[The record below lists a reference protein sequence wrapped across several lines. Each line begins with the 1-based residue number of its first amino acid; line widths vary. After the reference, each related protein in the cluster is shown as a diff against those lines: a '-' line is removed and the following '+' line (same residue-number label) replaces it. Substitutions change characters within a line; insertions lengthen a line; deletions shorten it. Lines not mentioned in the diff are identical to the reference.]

1 MESINDLLPGMRKLG
16 LGRRRGTFTDMTYGA
31 GYSESSGDIKSFPPN
46 SMPARNAYQLIHDS
60 LKFDG
65 DPTLNCATFLTT
77 WMEPEAEK
85 LIMENLGKNRV
96 DIDEYEQ
103 TERIHRRCLAHLHD
117 LWNGP
122 KGAEATGTVVVGSS
136 EGIMLGGLALKWRWR
151 LRRKAEGKDTSN
163 PNIVFAANAQ
173 VALEKT
179 ARYFDIESRIV
190 PVSEE
195 SHYCLDVHKAL
206 EMIDENTIGMFI
218 ILGSTYTGHYEEV
231 KVMSDLLDKLKA
243 DTGLDIPIHVDGASG
258 AFVAPFSQPDLEW
271 DFRVPH
277 VVSIST
283 SGHKFGL
290 TYPGI
295 GWVVWKAPEYLPTE
309 LTFELS
315 YLGGVEKTFTLNFSH
330 PACFL
335 LAQYYQFIRY
345 GREGYTRIMNACL
358 YHARLLSV
366 ALEATGIYECISDV
380 HRPRGMYGYSEESRL
395 AASELFAQV
404 SANVEK
410 VSGADPSVNQPFN
423 VGLPEVAFRFTDWF
437 IKKHPTANQDVI
449 STMLRVRG
457 WIIPNYPLPP
467 NKGCVRILRV
477 VLKEATSEDFVNRL
491 VRDIIWATKT
501 MLDTQSHTLGE
512 ALQKPMAS
520 NDKSMSDLAHMI
532 ASSNKTT
539 MNDAEKHSHWTGL
552 LKRIGEATRKNSAS
566 GDKPGVAASDG
577 HVEPKLLDN
586 GSKKSFYQNTC

>member
-1 MESINDLLPGMRKLG
+1 MSDSIGSILPGMRRLG
-16 LGRRRGTFTDMTYGA
+16 LGRRRDQKTDLVYGA
-31 GYSESSGDIKSFPPN
+31 GIPESSGDMRLFPPN

-96 DIDEYEQ
+96 DIDEYEA

-117 LWNGP
+117 LWNGEKEVEP
-122 KGAEATGTVVVGSS
+122 TGTVVVGSS

-151 LRRKAEGKDTSN
+151 ARREAQGKDTSK

-179 ARYFDIESRIV
+179 ARYFDIESRLV

-206 EMIDENTIGMFI
+206 DMIDENTIGMFL

-231 KVMSDLLDKLKA
+231 LEMSQLLDKLKA
-243 DTGLDIPIHVDGASG
+243 DTGFDVPIHVDGASG
-258 AFVAPFSQPDLEW
+258 AFVAPFAQPDLCW
-271 DFRVPH
+271 DFRVPR

-295 GWVVWKAPEYLPTE
+295 GWVLWRATEYLPDG

-315 YLGGVEKTFTLNFSH
+315 YLGGMEKTFTLNFSH

-335 LAQYYQFIRY
+335 IAQYYQFIRF
-345 GREGYTRIMNACL
+345 GREGYTRVMNSCL

-366 ALEATGIYECISDV
+366 ALEATGMYECISDI
-380 HRPRGMYGYSEESRL
+380 HRPRGQFGYSEESRL
-395 AASELFAQV
+395 AAGNLFQESVSLELK
-404 SANVEK
+404 S
-410 VSGADPSVNQPFN
+410 SGSNPSVNHLFN
-423 VGLPEVAFRFTDWF
+423 YGLPEVAFRFTDWF
-437 IKKHPTANQDVI
+437 IERHPAANQDIV
-449 STMLRVRG
+449 STLLRVRG

-467 NKGCVRILRV
+467 NMNKLRILRV
-477 VLKEATSEDFVNRL
+477 VIKEASSEDFVNRL
-491 VRDIIWATKT
+491 VRDILWATKT
-501 MLDTQSHTLGE
+501 MLDTQSQTLGE
-512 ALQKPMAS
+512 ALSKPLANSKSTS
-520 NDKSMSDLAHMI
+520 NLAQQI
-532 ASSNKTT
+532 ALSNRTT
-539 MNDAEKHSHWTGL
+539 MDNSQKHSHWTGL
-552 LKRIGEATRKNSAS
+552 LKRIGELHTTADNES
-566 GDKPGVAASDG
+566 GGPSE
-577 HVEPKLLDN
+577 EPMLEITNN
-586 GSKKSFYQNTC
+586 GSKKTFYQKTC